1 MADYIT
7 DYSGDQI
14 NEAIGNALNMK
25 DRLLESN
32 IFGSTNLTPNE
43 SSDPV
48 DLSNLETPGLYTAN
62 KYTNGPDFSSNST
75 TGSTPIQIHVTAH
88 HNDVGTTDRVYQAIS
103 CNGQTAYRYK
113 APGTVEWSKFINS
126 SDTIR
131 TNGLISASSGDYV
144 QTYKPESS
152 DIVPADGVHFVM
164 KIPGPNAA
172 DPMIMVD
179 TTRYKV
185 RTVTNE
191 TVGIGSF
198 GTNSYIEFY
207 FGKDPKNPAE
217 LIVFVSG
224 VTNSADKADTDNVLR
239 TIFAG
244 VESKGPGVIVNKAV
258 AGARAQLTSS
268 TMTMEEADRIHSFT
282 KNPATKS
289 MLVATDQ
296 TGLLT
301 TTKLTLAEAEK
312 LHNMMDPTTQ
322 TGSGS
327 TSLISCA
334 DLGVAPIE
342 VDAITS
348 EMATKE

>member
-62 KYTNGPDFSSNST
+62 KYTNGPDFSANST

-88 HNDVGTTDRVYQAIS
+88 HNDVGTIDRVYQSVS

-113 APGTVEWSKFINS
+113 TAGTTEWGKFINS

-131 TNGLISASSGDYV
+131 TNGLIQASSGDYV
-144 QTYKPESS
+144 STYKPESE
-152 DIVPADGVHFVM
+152 DIIPADGVHFVM

-179 TTRYKV
+179 TTRYKI

-191 TVGIGSF
+191 TVGVGSF

-207 FGKDPKNPAE
+207 FGKDPTNPAE

-224 VTNSADKADTDNVLR
+224 VTNSADKAETDEEIHN
-239 TIFAG
+239 IFEL
-244 VESKGPGVIVNKAV
+244 VESYGPGVVVNTAV
-258 AGARAQLTSS
+258 SGARARLRSS
-268 TMTMEEADRIHSFT
+268 TMTMEEADAIHTLTRSDE
-282 KNPATKS
+282 TKS
-289 MLVATDQ
+289 KIAATDS
-296 TGLLT
+296 TGKIT
-301 TTKLTLAEAEK
+301 VTKLTLAEAEK
-312 LHNMMDPTTQ
+312 LHNMMDPTSQ
-322 TGSGS
+322 TSSDS

-334 DLGVAPIE
+334 DLGTAPIA
-342 VDAITS
+342 VDEITA
-348 EMATKE
+348 EMVTKA

>member
-1 MADYIT
+1 
-7 DYSGDQI
+7 
-14 NEAIGNALNMK
+14 MK

-48 DLSNLETPGLYTAN
+48 DLSNLETPGVYTAN
-62 KYTNGPDFSSNST
+62 KYTNGPDFSANST
-75 TGSTPIQIHVTAH
+75 TGSTPVQIHVTAH
-88 HNDVGTTDRVYQAIS
+88 HNDVGTIDRVYQSIS

-113 APGTVEWSKFINS
+113 TPGTAEWSKFINS

-144 QTYKPESS
+144 QTYKPEST

-191 TVGIGSF
+191 SVGVGSF

-224 VTNSADKADTDNVLR
+224 VTNSSDKAETDKEIND
-239 TIFAG
+239 IFKL
-244 VESKGPGVIVNKAV
+244 VESKGPGVVVNTAT
-258 AGARAQLTSS
+258 AGARARLTSS

-282 KNPATKS
+282 KDPATKS

-312 LHNMMDPTTQ
+312 LHKMMDPTSQ
-322 TGSGS
+322 TGSDS

-334 DLGVAPIE
+334 DLGTAPIE
-342 VDAITS
+342 VDAITK
-348 EMATKE
+348 EMVTQA